1 MTIHNPSIMKH
12 IPPSFC
18 VGELPVSPTP
28 EDMGK
33 IGDHRFTQSNTT
45 IRRRREEEEI
55 TSQATYISH

>member
-45 IRRRREEEEI
+45 I
-55 TSQATYISH
+55 SLF